1 DRRPLAGRFLFRQK
15 CTAARQRNAEHGKI
29 VRGDDGSERAPRI
42 AFLTE
47 ADERYIETHYV
58 GEHRV
63 LLANVAIGGIRKP
76 AKFLGI
82 LLVLRKELHHLMRLG
97 ISRGGKE
104 NRVHQG
110 EYGGIHAN
118 AEREHRY
125 RCNRKGWRLEQ
136 LAERKF
142 KITNHGQVLS
152 HDHRVGS
159 GCATNWD
166 VTG

>member
-1 DRRPLAGRFLFRQK
+1 AMAGNFFFRQK
-15 CTAARQRNAEHGKI
+15 FTDARQWDAENGEI
-29 VRGDDGSERAPRI
+29 VGGDDGTERAPRI
-42 AFLTE
+42 AFL
-47 ADERYIETHYV
+47 ADADQCEIESHYV

-63 LLANVAIGGIRKP
+63 LLANVEISGVGKTTE
-76 AKFLGI
+76 FLGI
-82 LLVLRKELHHLMRLG
+82 LLVLRKELHHFMRFG
-97 ISRGGKE
+97 ITRGGKE
-104 NRVHQG
+104 NCVHQG